1 MNQADRLNQTV
12 LAEKSQE
19 RRKRNRIKARRNP
32 ISQITPSLHPH
43 SPERASQVCFS
54 CCCPREVRW
63 AESALK
69 GSLLHRR
76 LKQVSLHP
84 HLWIQAFS
92 PSSIAFSCFPR
103 TSIPREVQ
111 RQSVTMLIRNP
122 RSLLKPHFSSFP
134 GAQLPL
140 PKSASYGITWRFPR
154 LFAMQFYILYFLECI
169 IWLILAEIAPKCCRP
184 WNVNSPC
191 EVTFYSISS
200 LLTRHQGN
208 IFTLLVFCPSA
219 LQIQLIFSSRLQST
233 RQISI
238 CIYTHIH
245 ICIYS
250 CKN

>member
-122 RSLLKPHFSSFP
+122 RSLLKPHFSHSQAHSFRCQSLQVTGSHEDSP
-134 GAQLPL
+134 GFSQCNF
-140 PKSASYGITWRFPR
+140 IF
-154 LFAMQFYILYFLECI
+154 
-169 IWLILAEIAPKCCRP
+169 
-184 WNVNSPC
+184 
-191 EVTFYSISS
+191 SISLS
-200 LLTRHQGN
+200 VQYGW
-208 IFTLLVFCPSA
+208 F
-219 LQIQLIFSSRLQST
+219 
-233 RQISI
+233 
-238 CIYTHIH
+238 
-245 ICIYS
+245 
-250 CKN
+250 